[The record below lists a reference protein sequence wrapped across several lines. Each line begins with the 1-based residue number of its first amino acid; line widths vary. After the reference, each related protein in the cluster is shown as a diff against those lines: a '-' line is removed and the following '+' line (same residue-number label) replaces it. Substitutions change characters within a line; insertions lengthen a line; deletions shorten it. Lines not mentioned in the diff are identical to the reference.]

1 MFGFVSLRRLIVLLL
16 VAAAVLPATAHAARL
31 RPADRAAIS
40 RTLDVFVPAA
50 IARHHP
56 GRAYAVSA
64 PDLRKAATRAQWRRG
79 DLPVTPFPAVGTRF
93 HGWAA
98 TAVLPGYASVD
109 IQLRAPRTS
118 KQGLTNWT
126 IELRKIRGRWLVESA
141 LPTAFFP
148 REGSGSGNLHA
159 WNDLLPQAKGTSE
172 RHGRLSGTWLL
183 VPVLGF
189 VGLLVALPG
198 GLLLRNWRRNVRAYR
213 RYAGAGGSR

>member
-1 MFGFVSLRRLIVLLL
+1 MSLRRSVVLVLL
-16 VAAAVLPATAHAARL
+16 AAAALPATTHATRL

-50 IARHHP
+50 IARHRP

-64 PDLRKAATRAQWRRG
+64 PSLRAAATRAQWRRG
-79 DLPVTPFPAVGTRF
+79 QLPVSPFPAVGTRF

-109 IQLRAPRTS
+109 IQLRAPRSS

-126 IELRKIRGRWLVESA
+126 IELRKIGGRWLVESA

-148 REGSGSGNLHA
+148 RDGSGSANLHA
-159 WNDLLPQAKGTSE
+159 WNDLLPQASGTSE

-183 VPVLGF
+183 APVLGF
-189 VGLLVALPG
+189 VGLVVALPA
-198 GLLLRNWRRNVRAYR
+198 GLLIRNWRRNVRAYR
-213 RYAGAGGSR
+213 RYARAGSR

>member
-1 MFGFVSLRRLIVLLL
+1 MRLPRSVVLVLL
-16 VAAAVLPATAHAARL
+16 AAAALPATGHAARL

-98 TAVLPGYASVD
+98 TAVLPGYVSVD

-118 KQGLTNWT
+118 REGLTNWT
-126 IELRKIRGRWLVESA
+126 IELRRIGGRWLVESA

-159 WNDLLPQAKGTSE
+159 WNDLLPQAGGTSE

-183 VPVLGF
+183 APVLGF
-189 VGLLVALPG
+189 VGLVVTLPA
-198 GLLLRNWRRNVRAYR
+198 GLLIRNWRRNVRAYR
-213 RYAGAGGSR
+213 RYAPDSR